1 MSEFQPLRPK
11 LPIRTVA
18 RRLGL
23 HGREI
28 ECHGAHIAKVSPF
41 VVERLHRRSPGKVL
55 LVTAI
60 TPTPLGEGKTVT
72 TIGLG
77 MALNR
82 IGERAVVCLRQP
94 SLGPVFGI
102 KGGASGG
109 GRAQIVPSEEI
120 NLHFT
125 GDVHAVALATNLAA
139 AMLDNHIFHGNSLG
153 IDVRRIHIHRVV
165 DLSDRFLRRM
175 TIGQKG
181 EGGPRETGFDIAV
194 ASEVMAI
201 LALSVD
207 YADLRRRL
215 GAMILAETKRGRF
228 VTAGEIGAAGA
239 MAAILRDALKPNLV
253 QTAEGTPCF
262 VHCGPFGNIAHGNSS
277 VLADLIAIR
286 CAPWLVTEAGFAA
299 DMGAEKFIDI
309 KCRVSGLRPSAAVVV
324 CSIRALKSHSGRFR
338 VVPGRPLDPAL
349 TSEDVDSLKAGLPN
363 LEAHLEI
370 VRGFGLPAVV
380 AINRFPSD
388 TRPEVEAVR
397 DAARRAGANAAVVSE
412 VFSRG
417 GEGGRDLARAVV
429 RAASRHSRVRFVY
442 PLSASLPRKIE
453 AVAKAVY
460 GARGVRLS
468 ARARRGLE
476 KYARHGFGRLPVC
489 MAKTHLSISHDA
501 SKKGRPRGFVLPVKE
516 VRLSAGAGFV
526 VPICGVIGMMP
537 GLPSKPRAC
546 AIDCD
551 ARGRITGLL

>member
-1 MSEFQPLRPK
+1 MSIDAQPQPRF
-11 LPIRTVA
+11 PIQTVA

-23 HGREI
+23 RDSEIERHGRYM
-28 ECHGAHIAKVSPF
+28 AKVSIF
-41 VVERLHRRSPGKVL
+41 ALDRLRRRPAGRVI

-82 IGERAVVCLRQP
+82 IGEKAVVCLRQP

-109 GRAQIVPSEEI
+109 GRSQIVPAEEI

-125 GDVHAVALATNLAA
+125 GDVHAVALATNLCA
-139 AMLDNHIFHGNSLG
+139 AMLDNHIFHGNPLR
-153 IDVRRIHIHRVV
+153 IDVKRILIHRVV

-201 LALSVD
+201 LALAID

-215 GAMILAETKRGRF
+215 GAMIVAESRTGRYITAETL
-228 VTAGEIGAAGA
+228 GAAGA

-253 QTAEGTPCF
+253 QTAEGTACF
-262 VHCGPFGNIAHGNSS
+262 VHAGPFGNIAHGNSS

-299 DMGAEKFIDI
+299 DMGAEKFVDI
-309 KCRVSGLRPSAAVVV
+309 KCRVSGLRPATAVVV

-349 TSEDVDSLKAGLPN
+349 TSEDLDALKAGLPN
-363 LEAHLEI
+363 LEAHLDI
-370 VRGFGLPAVV
+370 VRGFGIPAVV
-380 AINRFPSD
+380 AINRFPTD
-388 TRPEVEAVR
+388 TRAEIEAVR
-397 DAARRAGANAAVVSE
+397 VAARAAGAEDAVVSE

-417 GEGGRDLARAVV
+417 GIGGRELARAVV
-429 RAASRHSRVRFVY
+429 RAASRRSRLHFVY
-442 PLSASLPRKIE
+442 PLSAPFPRKIE
-453 AVAKAVY
+453 AIARKVY
-460 GARGVRLS
+460 GARGVRFL
-468 ARARRGLE
+468 AKARRGLQ
-476 KYARHGFGRLPVC
+476 KFARSGFGRLPVC

-501 SKKGRPRGFVLPVKE
+501 SKKGRPRGFMLPVKD

-537 GLPSKPRAC
+537 GLPSKPRALKM
-546 AIDCD
+546 DCD
-551 ARGRITGLL
+551 AQGRITGLL